1 MLKRFSRVL
10 AASALLAGSLAGMA
24 HADQPVINFGIIST
38 ESSQNLKSIWEPFL
52 KDMSQQTGY
61 QVKAFFAPDYAGI
74 IQGMRFDKV
83 DIAWYGNKAAMEA
96 VDRAHGE
103 IFAQTV
109 AASGAPGYWSLLI
122 ANKDSKIDSV
132 EDMLAN
138 AKSLTF
144 GNGDPNSTS
153 GYLVPGY
160 YVFAKN
166 NVDPVKAF
174 KRTLNSSHEV
184 NALAVAN
191 KQVDVATFN
200 TEGMERLELTQP
212 EKARQLKVI
221 WKSPLIPGDPLVWRN
236 NLSDEQKNK
245 LRDFFFKY
253 GANAEQKKVLA
264 DLQWSKFQPSDDD
277 QLLPIRQLE
286 LFKQRTD
293 VANNANLGAEEK
305 AAKLKALDEELA
317 KLEKRMAE
325 REQKTAANA
334 GGAPA
339 DAPPCA
345 VAHRPHPVPRP
356 YRPTGGTGPVDQPRR
371 SLPVPGRPL
380 GEAHDRLAFRSH
392 HRRTTALDGRAR
404 PRPSR
409 GAGRPCGRPARC
421 RLSPAARRRD
431 RHDPGARTHG
441 RHRQPVQ
448 PRRDDRDPLRG
459 AAR

>member
-122 ANKDSKIDSV
+122 ANKDSKIDSL

-184 NALAVAN
+184 NALAVTN

-334 GGAPA
+334 G
-339 DAPPCA
+339 
-345 VAHRPHPVPRP
+345 
-356 YRPTGGTGPVDQPRR
+356 
-371 SLPVPGRPL
+371 
-380 GEAHDRLAFRSH
+380 
-392 HRRTTALDGRAR
+392 
-404 PRPSR
+404 
-409 GAGRPCGRPARC
+409 
-421 RLSPAARRRD
+421 
-431 RHDPGARTHG
+431 
-441 RHRQPVQ
+441 
-448 PRRDDRDPLRG
+448 
-459 AAR
+459 

>member
-153 GYLVPGY
+153 GYLEPGY

-334 GGAPA
+334 G
-339 DAPPCA
+339 
-345 VAHRPHPVPRP
+345 
-356 YRPTGGTGPVDQPRR
+356 
-371 SLPVPGRPL
+371 
-380 GEAHDRLAFRSH
+380 
-392 HRRTTALDGRAR
+392 
-404 PRPSR
+404 
-409 GAGRPCGRPARC
+409 
-421 RLSPAARRRD
+421 
-431 RHDPGARTHG
+431 
-441 RHRQPVQ
+441 
-448 PRRDDRDPLRG
+448 
-459 AAR
+459 

>member
-38 ESSQNLKSIWEPFL
+38 ESSQNLKSSWEPFL

-334 GGAPA
+334 G
-339 DAPPCA
+339 
-345 VAHRPHPVPRP
+345 
-356 YRPTGGTGPVDQPRR
+356 
-371 SLPVPGRPL
+371 
-380 GEAHDRLAFRSH
+380 
-392 HRRTTALDGRAR
+392 
-404 PRPSR
+404 
-409 GAGRPCGRPARC
+409 
-421 RLSPAARRRD
+421 
-431 RHDPGARTHG
+431 
-441 RHRQPVQ
+441 
-448 PRRDDRDPLRG
+448 
-459 AAR
+459 

>member
-317 KLEKRMAE
+317 KREKRMAE

-334 GGAPA
+334 G
-339 DAPPCA
+339 
-345 VAHRPHPVPRP
+345 
-356 YRPTGGTGPVDQPRR
+356 
-371 SLPVPGRPL
+371 
-380 GEAHDRLAFRSH
+380 
-392 HRRTTALDGRAR
+392 
-404 PRPSR
+404 
-409 GAGRPCGRPARC
+409 
-421 RLSPAARRRD
+421 
-431 RHDPGARTHG
+431 
-441 RHRQPVQ
+441 
-448 PRRDDRDPLRG
+448 
-459 AAR
+459 

>member
-122 ANKDSKIDSV
+122 ANKDSKIDSL

-305 AAKLKALDEELA
+305 AAK
-317 KLEKRMAE
+317 R
-325 REQKTAANA
+325 
-334 GGAPA
+334 
-339 DAPPCA
+339 
-345 VAHRPHPVPRP
+345 
-356 YRPTGGTGPVDQPRR
+356 
-371 SLPVPGRPL
+371 
-380 GEAHDRLAFRSH
+380 
-392 HRRTTALDGRAR
+392 
-404 PRPSR
+404 
-409 GAGRPCGRPARC
+409 
-421 RLSPAARRRD
+421 
-431 RHDPGARTHG
+431 
-441 RHRQPVQ
+441 
-448 PRRDDRDPLRG
+448 
-459 AAR
+459 

>member
-38 ESSQNLKSIWEPFL
+38 ASSQNLKSIWEPFL

-334 GGAPA
+334 G
-339 DAPPCA
+339 
-345 VAHRPHPVPRP
+345 
-356 YRPTGGTGPVDQPRR
+356 
-371 SLPVPGRPL
+371 
-380 GEAHDRLAFRSH
+380 
-392 HRRTTALDGRAR
+392 
-404 PRPSR
+404 
-409 GAGRPCGRPARC
+409 
-421 RLSPAARRRD
+421 
-431 RHDPGARTHG
+431 
-441 RHRQPVQ
+441 
-448 PRRDDRDPLRG
+448 
-459 AAR
+459 

>member
-109 AASGAPGYWSLLI
+109 ASSGAPGYWSLLI
-122 ANKDSKIDSV
+122 ANKDSKIDSL

-334 GGAPA
+334 G
-339 DAPPCA
+339 
-345 VAHRPHPVPRP
+345 
-356 YRPTGGTGPVDQPRR
+356 
-371 SLPVPGRPL
+371 
-380 GEAHDRLAFRSH
+380 
-392 HRRTTALDGRAR
+392 
-404 PRPSR
+404 
-409 GAGRPCGRPARC
+409 
-421 RLSPAARRRD
+421 
-431 RHDPGARTHG
+431 
-441 RHRQPVQ
+441 
-448 PRRDDRDPLRG
+448 
-459 AAR
+459 

>member
-24 HADQPVINFGIIST
+24 HADQLVINFGIIST

-122 ANKDSKIDSV
+122 ANKDSKIDSL

-264 DLQWSKFQPSDDD
+264 DLQWSKFQPSDDA

-334 GGAPA
+334 G
-339 DAPPCA
+339 
-345 VAHRPHPVPRP
+345 
-356 YRPTGGTGPVDQPRR
+356 
-371 SLPVPGRPL
+371 
-380 GEAHDRLAFRSH
+380 
-392 HRRTTALDGRAR
+392 
-404 PRPSR
+404 
-409 GAGRPCGRPARC
+409 
-421 RLSPAARRRD
+421 
-431 RHDPGARTHG
+431 
-441 RHRQPVQ
+441 
-448 PRRDDRDPLRG
+448 
-459 AAR
+459 

>member
-122 ANKDSKIDSV
+122 ANKDSKIDSL

-200 TEGMERLELTQP
+200 TEGMERLELTPP

-334 GGAPA
+334 G
-339 DAPPCA
+339 
-345 VAHRPHPVPRP
+345 
-356 YRPTGGTGPVDQPRR
+356 
-371 SLPVPGRPL
+371 
-380 GEAHDRLAFRSH
+380 
-392 HRRTTALDGRAR
+392 
-404 PRPSR
+404 
-409 GAGRPCGRPARC
+409 
-421 RLSPAARRRD
+421 
-431 RHDPGARTHG
+431 
-441 RHRQPVQ
+441 
-448 PRRDDRDPLRG
+448 
-459 AAR
+459 

>member
-122 ANKDSKIDSV
+122 ANKDSKIDSL

-305 AAKLKALDEELA
+305 AAK
-317 KLEKRMAE
+317 
-325 REQKTAANA
+325 QI
-334 GGAPA
+334 
-339 DAPPCA
+339 
-345 VAHRPHPVPRP
+345 
-356 YRPTGGTGPVDQPRR
+356 
-371 SLPVPGRPL
+371 
-380 GEAHDRLAFRSH
+380 
-392 HRRTTALDGRAR
+392 GRA
-404 PRPSR
+404 
-409 GAGRPCGRPARC
+409 
-421 RLSPAARRRD
+421 
-431 RHDPGARTHG
+431 H
-441 RHRQPVQ
+441 V
-448 PRRDDRDPLRG
+448 
-459 AAR
+459 

>member
-122 ANKDSKIDSV
+122 ANKDSKIDSL

-334 GGAPA
+334 G
-339 DAPPCA
+339 
-345 VAHRPHPVPRP
+345 
-356 YRPTGGTGPVDQPRR
+356 
-371 SLPVPGRPL
+371 
-380 GEAHDRLAFRSH
+380 
-392 HRRTTALDGRAR
+392 
-404 PRPSR
+404 
-409 GAGRPCGRPARC
+409 
-421 RLSPAARRRD
+421 
-431 RHDPGARTHG
+431 
-441 RHRQPVQ
+441 
-448 PRRDDRDPLRG
+448 
-459 AAR
+459 

>member
-38 ESSQNLKSIWEPFL
+38 ESSQNLKSIWELFL

-61 QVKAFFAPDYAGI
+61 QVRAFFAPDYAGI

-334 GGAPA
+334 G
-339 DAPPCA
+339 
-345 VAHRPHPVPRP
+345 
-356 YRPTGGTGPVDQPRR
+356 
-371 SLPVPGRPL
+371 
-380 GEAHDRLAFRSH
+380 
-392 HRRTTALDGRAR
+392 
-404 PRPSR
+404 
-409 GAGRPCGRPARC
+409 
-421 RLSPAARRRD
+421 
-431 RHDPGARTHG
+431 
-441 RHRQPVQ
+441 
-448 PRRDDRDPLRG
+448 
-459 AAR
+459 

>member
-122 ANKDSKIDSV
+122 ANKDSKIDSL

-286 LFKQRTD
+286 LLKQRTD

-334 GGAPA
+334 G
-339 DAPPCA
+339 
-345 VAHRPHPVPRP
+345 
-356 YRPTGGTGPVDQPRR
+356 
-371 SLPVPGRPL
+371 
-380 GEAHDRLAFRSH
+380 
-392 HRRTTALDGRAR
+392 
-404 PRPSR
+404 
-409 GAGRPCGRPARC
+409 
-421 RLSPAARRRD
+421 
-431 RHDPGARTHG
+431 
-441 RHRQPVQ
+441 
-448 PRRDDRDPLRG
+448 
-459 AAR
+459 

>member
-317 KLEKRMAE
+317 KLEKRMGE

-334 GGAPA
+334 G
-339 DAPPCA
+339 
-345 VAHRPHPVPRP
+345 
-356 YRPTGGTGPVDQPRR
+356 
-371 SLPVPGRPL
+371 
-380 GEAHDRLAFRSH
+380 
-392 HRRTTALDGRAR
+392 
-404 PRPSR
+404 
-409 GAGRPCGRPARC
+409 
-421 RLSPAARRRD
+421 
-431 RHDPGARTHG
+431 
-441 RHRQPVQ
+441 
-448 PRRDDRDPLRG
+448 
-459 AAR
+459 

>member
-122 ANKDSKIDSV
+122 ANKDSKIDSL

-153 GYLVPGY
+153 GYLVRGY

-334 GGAPA
+334 G
-339 DAPPCA
+339 
-345 VAHRPHPVPRP
+345 
-356 YRPTGGTGPVDQPRR
+356 
-371 SLPVPGRPL
+371 
-380 GEAHDRLAFRSH
+380 
-392 HRRTTALDGRAR
+392 
-404 PRPSR
+404 
-409 GAGRPCGRPARC
+409 
-421 RLSPAARRRD
+421 
-431 RHDPGARTHG
+431 
-441 RHRQPVQ
+441 
-448 PRRDDRDPLRG
+448 
-459 AAR
+459 

>member
-122 ANKDSKIDSV
+122 ANKDSKIDSL

-221 WKSPLIPGDPLVWRN
+221 WKSPLIPGGPLVWRN

-334 GGAPA
+334 G
-339 DAPPCA
+339 
-345 VAHRPHPVPRP
+345 
-356 YRPTGGTGPVDQPRR
+356 
-371 SLPVPGRPL
+371 
-380 GEAHDRLAFRSH
+380 
-392 HRRTTALDGRAR
+392 
-404 PRPSR
+404 
-409 GAGRPCGRPARC
+409 
-421 RLSPAARRRD
+421 
-431 RHDPGARTHG
+431 
-441 RHRQPVQ
+441 
-448 PRRDDRDPLRG
+448 
-459 AAR
+459 

>member
-236 NLSDEQKNK
+236 DLGDEQKSQ

-334 GGAPA
+334 G
-339 DAPPCA
+339 
-345 VAHRPHPVPRP
+345 
-356 YRPTGGTGPVDQPRR
+356 
-371 SLPVPGRPL
+371 
-380 GEAHDRLAFRSH
+380 
-392 HRRTTALDGRAR
+392 
-404 PRPSR
+404 
-409 GAGRPCGRPARC
+409 
-421 RLSPAARRRD
+421 
-431 RHDPGARTHG
+431 
-441 RHRQPVQ
+441 
-448 PRRDDRDPLRG
+448 
-459 AAR
+459 

>member
-200 TEGMERLELTQP
+200 AEGMERLELTQP

-334 GGAPA
+334 G
-339 DAPPCA
+339 
-345 VAHRPHPVPRP
+345 
-356 YRPTGGTGPVDQPRR
+356 
-371 SLPVPGRPL
+371 
-380 GEAHDRLAFRSH
+380 
-392 HRRTTALDGRAR
+392 
-404 PRPSR
+404 
-409 GAGRPCGRPARC
+409 
-421 RLSPAARRRD
+421 
-431 RHDPGARTHG
+431 
-441 RHRQPVQ
+441 
-448 PRRDDRDPLRG
+448 
-459 AAR
+459 

>member
-122 ANKDSKIDSV
+122 ANKDSKIDSL

-264 DLQWSKFQPSDDD
+264 DLQWSKFQPSDDG

-334 GGAPA
+334 G
-339 DAPPCA
+339 
-345 VAHRPHPVPRP
+345 
-356 YRPTGGTGPVDQPRR
+356 
-371 SLPVPGRPL
+371 
-380 GEAHDRLAFRSH
+380 
-392 HRRTTALDGRAR
+392 
-404 PRPSR
+404 
-409 GAGRPCGRPARC
+409 
-421 RLSPAARRRD
+421 
-431 RHDPGARTHG
+431 
-441 RHRQPVQ
+441 
-448 PRRDDRDPLRG
+448 
-459 AAR
+459 

>member
-122 ANKDSKIDSV
+122 ANKDSKIDSL

-293 VANNANLGAEEK
+293 VANHANLGAEEK

-334 GGAPA
+334 G
-339 DAPPCA
+339 
-345 VAHRPHPVPRP
+345 
-356 YRPTGGTGPVDQPRR
+356 
-371 SLPVPGRPL
+371 
-380 GEAHDRLAFRSH
+380 
-392 HRRTTALDGRAR
+392 
-404 PRPSR
+404 
-409 GAGRPCGRPARC
+409 
-421 RLSPAARRRD
+421 
-431 RHDPGARTHG
+431 
-441 RHRQPVQ
+441 
-448 PRRDDRDPLRG
+448 
-459 AAR
+459 

>member
-122 ANKDSKIDSV
+122 VNKDSKIDNV

-191 KQVDVATFN
+191 KQIDVATFN

-212 EKARQLKVI
+212 EKAKQLKVI

-264 DLQWSKFQPSDDD
+264 DLQWSKFQASDDD

-293 VANNANLGAEEK
+293 VANNANLGTEEK

-334 GGAPA
+334 G
-339 DAPPCA
+339 
-345 VAHRPHPVPRP
+345 
-356 YRPTGGTGPVDQPRR
+356 
-371 SLPVPGRPL
+371 
-380 GEAHDRLAFRSH
+380 
-392 HRRTTALDGRAR
+392 
-404 PRPSR
+404 
-409 GAGRPCGRPARC
+409 
-421 RLSPAARRRD
+421 
-431 RHDPGARTHG
+431 
-441 RHRQPVQ
+441 
-448 PRRDDRDPLRG
+448 
-459 AAR
+459 

>member
-122 ANKDSKIDSV
+122 ANKDSKIDSL

-286 LFKQRTD
+286 LFKQRAD

-334 GGAPA
+334 G
-339 DAPPCA
+339 
-345 VAHRPHPVPRP
+345 
-356 YRPTGGTGPVDQPRR
+356 
-371 SLPVPGRPL
+371 
-380 GEAHDRLAFRSH
+380 
-392 HRRTTALDGRAR
+392 
-404 PRPSR
+404 
-409 GAGRPCGRPARC
+409 
-421 RLSPAARRRD
+421 
-431 RHDPGARTHG
+431 
-441 RHRQPVQ
+441 
-448 PRRDDRDPLRG
+448 
-459 AAR
+459 

>member
-61 QVKAFFAPDYAGI
+61 QVKAFFSPDYAGI

-122 ANKDSKIDSV
+122 ANKDSKIDSL

-334 GGAPA
+334 G
-339 DAPPCA
+339 
-345 VAHRPHPVPRP
+345 
-356 YRPTGGTGPVDQPRR
+356 
-371 SLPVPGRPL
+371 
-380 GEAHDRLAFRSH
+380 
-392 HRRTTALDGRAR
+392 
-404 PRPSR
+404 
-409 GAGRPCGRPARC
+409 
-421 RLSPAARRRD
+421 
-431 RHDPGARTHG
+431 
-441 RHRQPVQ
+441 
-448 PRRDDRDPLRG
+448 
-459 AAR
+459 

>member
-122 ANKDSKIDSV
+122 ANKDSKIDSL

-166 NVDPVKAF
+166 NVDSVKAF

-334 GGAPA
+334 G
-339 DAPPCA
+339 
-345 VAHRPHPVPRP
+345 
-356 YRPTGGTGPVDQPRR
+356 
-371 SLPVPGRPL
+371 
-380 GEAHDRLAFRSH
+380 
-392 HRRTTALDGRAR
+392 
-404 PRPSR
+404 
-409 GAGRPCGRPARC
+409 
-421 RLSPAARRRD
+421 
-431 RHDPGARTHG
+431 
-441 RHRQPVQ
+441 
-448 PRRDDRDPLRG
+448 
-459 AAR
+459 

>member
-132 EDMLAN
+132 EDMLEN

-334 GGAPA
+334 G
-339 DAPPCA
+339 
-345 VAHRPHPVPRP
+345 
-356 YRPTGGTGPVDQPRR
+356 
-371 SLPVPGRPL
+371 
-380 GEAHDRLAFRSH
+380 
-392 HRRTTALDGRAR
+392 
-404 PRPSR
+404 
-409 GAGRPCGRPARC
+409 
-421 RLSPAARRRD
+421 
-431 RHDPGARTHG
+431 
-441 RHRQPVQ
+441 
-448 PRRDDRDPLRG
+448 
-459 AAR
+459 

>member
-122 ANKDSKIDSV
+122 ANKDSKIDSL
-132 EDMLAN
+132 EDMMAN

-334 GGAPA
+334 G
-339 DAPPCA
+339 
-345 VAHRPHPVPRP
+345 
-356 YRPTGGTGPVDQPRR
+356 
-371 SLPVPGRPL
+371 
-380 GEAHDRLAFRSH
+380 
-392 HRRTTALDGRAR
+392 
-404 PRPSR
+404 
-409 GAGRPCGRPARC
+409 
-421 RLSPAARRRD
+421 
-431 RHDPGARTHG
+431 
-441 RHRQPVQ
+441 
-448 PRRDDRDPLRG
+448 
-459 AAR
+459 

>member
-122 ANKDSKIDSV
+122 ANKDSKIDSL

-305 AAKLKALDEELA
+305 AAKLKARDEELA

-334 GGAPA
+334 G
-339 DAPPCA
+339 
-345 VAHRPHPVPRP
+345 
-356 YRPTGGTGPVDQPRR
+356 
-371 SLPVPGRPL
+371 
-380 GEAHDRLAFRSH
+380 
-392 HRRTTALDGRAR
+392 
-404 PRPSR
+404 
-409 GAGRPCGRPARC
+409 
-421 RLSPAARRRD
+421 
-431 RHDPGARTHG
+431 
-441 RHRQPVQ
+441 
-448 PRRDDRDPLRG
+448 
-459 AAR
+459 

>member
-122 ANKDSKIDSV
+122 ANKDSKIDSL

-166 NVDPVKAF
+166 NVDPVRAF

-334 GGAPA
+334 G
-339 DAPPCA
+339 
-345 VAHRPHPVPRP
+345 
-356 YRPTGGTGPVDQPRR
+356 
-371 SLPVPGRPL
+371 
-380 GEAHDRLAFRSH
+380 
-392 HRRTTALDGRAR
+392 
-404 PRPSR
+404 
-409 GAGRPCGRPARC
+409 
-421 RLSPAARRRD
+421 
-431 RHDPGARTHG
+431 
-441 RHRQPVQ
+441 
-448 PRRDDRDPLRG
+448 
-459 AAR
+459 

>member
-166 NVDPVKAF
+166 NVDPVKVF

-293 VANNANLGAEEK
+293 VANSANLGAEEK

-334 GGAPA
+334 G
-339 DAPPCA
+339 
-345 VAHRPHPVPRP
+345 
-356 YRPTGGTGPVDQPRR
+356 
-371 SLPVPGRPL
+371 
-380 GEAHDRLAFRSH
+380 
-392 HRRTTALDGRAR
+392 
-404 PRPSR
+404 
-409 GAGRPCGRPARC
+409 
-421 RLSPAARRRD
+421 
-431 RHDPGARTHG
+431 
-441 RHRQPVQ
+441 
-448 PRRDDRDPLRG
+448 
-459 AAR
+459 

>member
-277 QLLPIRQLE
+277 QLLPIRQLD

-334 GGAPA
+334 G
-339 DAPPCA
+339 
-345 VAHRPHPVPRP
+345 
-356 YRPTGGTGPVDQPRR
+356 
-371 SLPVPGRPL
+371 
-380 GEAHDRLAFRSH
+380 
-392 HRRTTALDGRAR
+392 
-404 PRPSR
+404 
-409 GAGRPCGRPARC
+409 
-421 RLSPAARRRD
+421 
-431 RHDPGARTHG
+431 
-441 RHRQPVQ
+441 
-448 PRRDDRDPLRG
+448 
-459 AAR
+459 

>member
-122 ANKDSKIDSV
+122 ANKDSKIDSL

-264 DLQWSKFQPSDDD
+264 DLQWSKFQPPDDD

-305 AAKLKALDEELA
+305 TAKLKALDEELA

-334 GGAPA
+334 G
-339 DAPPCA
+339 
-345 VAHRPHPVPRP
+345 
-356 YRPTGGTGPVDQPRR
+356 
-371 SLPVPGRPL
+371 
-380 GEAHDRLAFRSH
+380 
-392 HRRTTALDGRAR
+392 
-404 PRPSR
+404 
-409 GAGRPCGRPARC
+409 
-421 RLSPAARRRD
+421 
-431 RHDPGARTHG
+431 
-441 RHRQPVQ
+441 
-448 PRRDDRDPLRG
+448 
-459 AAR
+459 

>member
-122 ANKDSKIDSV
+122 ANKDSKIDSL

-325 REQKTAANA
+325 REQKTAA
-334 GGAPA
+334 
-339 DAPPCA
+339 
-345 VAHRPHPVPRP
+345 
-356 YRPTGGTGPVDQPRR
+356 R
-371 SLPVPGRPL
+371 S
-380 GEAHDRLAFRSH
+380 A
-392 HRRTTALDGRAR
+392 
-404 PRPSR
+404 
-409 GAGRPCGRPARC
+409 
-421 RLSPAARRRD
+421 
-431 RHDPGARTHG
+431 
-441 RHRQPVQ
+441 
-448 PRRDDRDPLRG
+448 
-459 AAR
+459 